1 MARQLDLFSGIG
13 DLGSVYFKDR
23 YVTIEKIPDISV
35 STVRRKSD
43 TLSEAA
49 DVYLAYLCH
58 LLAIDLECHRRTGFA
73 REPCLLV
80 GIPGYQNGERQVAL
94 WANSEALRRIA
105 HDDVIDDARRV
116 LLQVDDA
123 DRINIAI
130 GGTRSSVVGHDRDLA
145 ARYDID
151 IIRKDT
157 SWHIV
162 LLVDDLSAIDSKERH
177 LVHNWFDGQRL
188 GAVG

>member
-1 MARQLDLFSGIG
+1 SA
-13 DLGSVYFKDR
+13 
-23 YVTIEKIPDISV
+23 
-35 STVRRKSD
+35 
-43 TLSEAA
+43 
-49 DVYLAYLCH
+49 
-58 LLAIDLECHRRTGFA
+58 GFA

-116 LLQVDDA
+116 LLQGDDA
-123 DRINIAI
+123 DRIDIAI
-130 GGTRSSVVGHDRDLA
+130 GGTRRPVVGPDRHLA

-177 LVHNWFDGQRL
+177 LIHDWLDSQRL
-188 GAVG
+188 SAVG